1 MPANKGSIS
10 FVLKTGLVL
19 ILVAGA
25 SFAVVSG
32 LRPDAVV
39 EPVVRG
45 KAVDPVPG
53 SVKVHADGDLRALR
67 AEASGKVVW
76 CEALDPHIPFKEGDV
91 LVRLDTT
98 ELERM
103 ISDRKREFANATE
116 RRKIRLA
123 NSPERKLAERQLA
136 DAERMHALH
145 TISDQDLERAKR
157 ELQRVATEQELA
169 DFEWKV
175 AEQEHRNAMEA
186 LELLLQKK
194 TITAPFDGT
203 VKDAMVWKGAL
214 IDQGATVATIYSNLR
229 VVAAQISEEVISKVK
244 IGDRAKVRLLSFPD
258 EQFDATVLRMV
269 PIADPDTQRYT
280 VHLDVA
286 ADLEKLIPYS
296 QGEVTIIVAERDDQP
311 LIPRRALMPGNT
323 VFVVKHG
330 RVERRRVEVGFVGLN
345 LVEVAKHL
353 EPGELVIVEELEQ
366 FRGGQRVRVVPA
378 K

>member
-1 MPANKGSIS
+1 
-10 FVLKTGLVL
+10 
-19 ILVAGA
+19 
-25 SFAVVSG
+25 
-32 LRPDAVV
+32 
-39 EPVVRG
+39 
-45 KAVDPVPG
+45 
-53 SVKVHADGDLRALR
+53 
-67 AEASGKVVW
+67 
-76 CEALDPHIPFKEGDV
+76 
-91 LVRLDTT
+91 
-98 ELERM
+98 
-103 ISDRKREFANATE
+103 
-116 RRKIRLA
+116 
-123 NSPERKLAERQLA
+123 
-136 DAERMHALH
+136 
-145 TISDQDLERAKR
+145 
-157 ELQRVATEQELA
+157 
-169 DFEWKV
+169 
-175 AEQEHRNAMEA
+175 MEA